1 MPTKE
6 ELDNWYK
13 ISTVITQKDLDPT
26 NLDKMSKNV
35 QSAGK
40 VIIRILPL
48 RPIVLT
54 VLKASMATKQML
66 SHLSQKNCPAY
77 HAQLVGTT

>member
-35 QSAGK
+35 QSAGS
-40 VIIRILPL
+40 R
-48 RPIVLT
+48 
-54 VLKASMATKQML
+54 
-66 SHLSQKNCPAY
+66 
-77 HAQLVGTT
+77 